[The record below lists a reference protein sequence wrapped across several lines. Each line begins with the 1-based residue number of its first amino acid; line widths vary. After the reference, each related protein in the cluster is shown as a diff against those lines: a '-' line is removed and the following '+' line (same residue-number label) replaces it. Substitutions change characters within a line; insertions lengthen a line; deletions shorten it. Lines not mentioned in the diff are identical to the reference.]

1 MEIINAMVCSNKDKI
16 FVGKTATGYSV
27 YRSSVSSGYE
37 GMKLV
42 FSISND
48 VANQVR
54 EDYESSLIG
63 YHFSHR
69 LCVVVDPWRELQGRD
84 LEDFVEW
91 VLFAYKTYVEDSGNG
106 RGEYVYR
113 RNENYVKVK
122 SNYLKEEK

>member
-37 GMKLV
+37 AMKLI
-42 FSISND
+42 FSIGND
-48 VANQVR
+48 VAKQVR

-63 YHFSHR
+63 YHFLHR
-69 LCVVVDPWRELQGRD
+69 LRVVVDPWRELQGRD
-84 LEDFVEW
+84 LEDLIEW
-91 VLFAYKTYVEDSGNG
+91 VLFAYKTYVVDSGNG

-122 SNYLKEEK
+122 SNYLKEGM

>member
-16 FVGKTATGYSV
+16 FVGKMATGYSV

-37 GMKLV
+37 SMKLI
-42 FSISND
+42 FSIGND
-48 VANQVR
+48 IAEQVK

-69 LCVVVDPWRELQGRD
+69 LRVVVDPWRELQGRD
-84 LEDFVEW
+84 LEDLIEW
-91 VLFAYKTYVEDSGNG
+91 VLFAYKTYTVDSNNS
-106 RGEYVYR
+106 GEYVYR

-122 SNYLKEEK
+122 SNYLKEGM